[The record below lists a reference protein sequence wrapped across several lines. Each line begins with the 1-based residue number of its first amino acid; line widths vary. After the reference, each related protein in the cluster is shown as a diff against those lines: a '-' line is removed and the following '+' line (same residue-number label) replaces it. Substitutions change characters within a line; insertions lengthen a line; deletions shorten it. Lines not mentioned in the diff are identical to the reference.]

1 MRKEFSMLDPVE
13 IPMVEDNAAPAELTK
28 YMMKQG
34 KLFINDLPAVLAIL
48 QSNPVRQTYQRV
60 FMSADVLNLVI
71 VR

>member
-34 KLFINDLPAVLAIL
+34 KHTKEC
-48 QSNPVRQTYQRV
+48 S
-60 FMSADVLNLVI
+60 
-71 VR
+71 